1 MLTNEEILRVK
12 DRALDHLRSIYG
24 DDAETIIADRRYG
37 FISGVLKDVVK
48 KPAIERLAWS
58 DKIDRVIVN
67 RWLGIPI
74 FLAVMYG
81 MFQFTFTLSAP
92 LMDWISAG
100 FDFIA
105 TRAVGI
111 SPDWLGSLIGNGII
125 GGVGTVLTFVPPIF
139 LLFIAIAVLE
149 DSGYMARAAF
159 VMDRLMH
166 KIGLHGRSFIPMI
179 LGFGCNIP
187 AIMAT
192 RTIENRRD
200 RLITILINPLMSCG
214 ARLPI
219 YILLAGAFFPAYRG
233 LVVFS
238 MYLIGIIL
246 AILMALIFRKWLLP
260 APIGHFVMELPPY
273 RLPTITGVLVHM
285 WERGKHFL
293 IKAGT
298 IIAGVVI
305 LVWLLSSM
313 PWGVQYAGP
322 DSWIGYLGRLI
333 APIFGPCGFGQWQA
347 AVSLFFGLLAKE
359 TVVGTMGAI
368 FAVKE
373 GGLGVAIAS
382 QLGWTP
388 LIAFS
393 FMVFSLLY
401 VPCVATIATIKAE
414 TNSWKWPAFTVGYEL
429 VLAWIMATLIYQIG
443 RLLGLG

>member
-1 MLTNEEILRVK
+1 LTEGEILRAAE
-12 DRALDHLRSIYG
+12 RSLEHLRSIYG

-37 FISGVLKDVVK
+37 FISGVLKDVMRR
-48 KPAIERLAWS
+48 PPIDRLTWS
-58 DKIDRVIVN
+58 DKIDRVVVN

-92 LMDWISAG
+92 LMDLIGAG

-105 TRAVGI
+105 GLAIGI
-111 SPDWLGSLIGNGII
+111 SPGWLGSLLANGII

-139 LLFIAIAVLE
+139 LLFITISLLE

-166 KIGLHGRSFIPMI
+166 KVGLHGRSFIPMV

-219 YILLAGAFFPAYRG
+219 YILLAGTFFSAHRG

-246 AILMALIFRKWLLP
+246 AILMALIFRKWVLP
-260 APIGHFVMELPPY
+260 GPIGHFVMELPPY
-273 RLPTITGVLVHM
+273 RLPTAMGVVTHM
-285 WERGKHFL
+285 WDRGKLFL

-298 IIAGVVI
+298 IIAGVMI
-305 LVWLLSSM
+305 FVWFLSSM
-313 PWGVQYAGP
+313 PWGVEYAGP
-322 DSWIGYLGRLI
+322 NSWIGQLGRLI
-333 APIFGPCGFGQWQA
+333 APIFAPCGFGQWQA
-347 AVSLFFGLLAKE
+347 AVSLFFGFLAKE
-359 TVVGTMGAI
+359 TVVGAMGAM
-368 FAVKE
+368 FAVEE
-373 GGLGVAIAS
+373 GGLGAAIAA

-388 LIAFS
+388 LVAYS

-401 VPCVATIATIKAE
+401 VPCVAAIATIKAE
-414 TNSWKWPAFTVGYEL
+414 TGSWKWPAFT
-429 VLAWIMATLIYQIG
+429 IG
-443 RLLGLG
+443 

>member
-1 MLTNEEILRVK
+1 LTEGEILRAAE
-12 DRALDHLRSIYG
+12 RSLEHLRSIYG

-37 FISGVLKDVVK
+37 FISGVLKDVMRR
-48 KPAIERLAWS
+48 PPIDRLTWS
-58 DKIDRVIVN
+58 DKIDRVVVN

-92 LMDWISAG
+92 LMDLIGAG

-105 TRAVGI
+105 GLAIGI
-111 SPDWLGSLIGNGII
+111 SPGWLGSLLANGII

-139 LLFIAIAVLE
+139 LLFITISLLE

-166 KIGLHGRSFIPMI
+166 KVGLHGRSFIPMV

-219 YILLAGAFFPAYRG
+219 YILLAGTFFSAHRG

-246 AILMALIFRKWLLP
+246 AILMALILLICG
-260 APIGHFVMELPPY
+260 IGGSY
-273 RLPTITGVLVHM
+273 
-285 WERGKHFL
+285 
-293 IKAGT
+293 
-298 IIAGVVI
+298 
-305 LVWLLSSM
+305 S
-313 PWGVQYAGP
+313 
-322 DSWIGYLGRLI
+322 
-333 APIFGPCGFGQWQA
+333 
-347 AVSLFFGLLAKE
+347 
-359 TVVGTMGAI
+359 
-368 FAVKE
+368 
-373 GGLGVAIAS
+373 
-382 QLGWTP
+382 
-388 LIAFS
+388 
-393 FMVFSLLY
+393 
-401 VPCVATIATIKAE
+401 
-414 TNSWKWPAFTVGYEL
+414 
-429 VLAWIMATLIYQIG
+429 
-443 RLLGLG
+443 